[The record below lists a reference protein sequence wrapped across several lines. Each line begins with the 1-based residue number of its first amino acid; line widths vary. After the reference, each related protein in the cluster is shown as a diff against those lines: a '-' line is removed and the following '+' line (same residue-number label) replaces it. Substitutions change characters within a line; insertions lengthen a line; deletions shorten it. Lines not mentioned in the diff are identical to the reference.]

1 MEQVRKIIAKTFRI
15 REEDITDKTTME
27 EIDTWDS
34 LTHMELIVN
43 LESELNIEFDGD
55 EIAEMISVGAIE
67 KAIASKR

>member
-15 REEDITDKTTME
+15 REEDIADKTTME

-67 KAIASKR
+67 KAVASKR

>member
-1 MEQVRKIIAKTFRI
+1 MEQVRNIIAKTFRI

-67 KAIASKR
+67 KAVASKR